1 MRWRERVWRWVT
13 RSAEVYMAGLPR
25 KAFINSLSNCLREYP
40 QLNGRESVVVH
51 RIEELYQSGMER
63 HAALAVDDRASTHL
77 QIACLVQG
85 TYQTLL
91 PWFKND
97 HEKVMEIIRKP
108 VGESSAAAV
117 GVAQRIALLLS
128 FDKFRLVSKGLKH
141 MEADF
146 GKAFVVEHYEKPDF
160 HRARVRR
167 CLYHSVFTAEG
178 NPQLTPIFC
187 ALDSMWFD
195 QLKPQKHGVEFRR
208 PTTLAGGNAACDF
221 VLRKLRGGIAQHKN
235 R

>member
-1 MRWRERVWRWVT
+1 MLEACVCPGLCRDCHERSIWV
-13 RSAEVYMAGLPR
+13 LL
-25 KAFINSLSNCLREYP
+25 NREYP